1 MLKIRRLSGVTIPE
15 LLIGLLIIGIVIAIF
30 TYALGVQRA
39 MSRDAKRIS
48 DIGVM
53 RAALSQ
59 FWLQKAAYPVSDGV
73 FLGKPGG
80 GGEKLTGNGF
90 TPAGD
95 NTPPIFLEAVPAGP
109 KSGEYYAYHST
120 QSGYSLRFT
129 TERATAYGPAGTYY
143 AHANGVDQL
152 DELK

>member
-1 MLKIRRLSGVTIPE
+1 MLKTRRLPGVTIPE

-39 MSRDAKRIS
+39 MSRDSKRVS
-48 DIGVM
+48 DISVM

-59 FWLQKAAYPVSDGV
+59 YWLQKASYPVSEGI
-73 FLGKPGG
+73 FLGQPGG
-80 GGEKLTGNGF
+80 AERLTGSGF
-90 TPAGD
+90 APAGD
-95 NTPPIFLEAVPAGP
+95 STPPIFLDTLPVGP
-109 KSGEYYAYHST
+109 NSGEYYAFHST
-120 QSGYSLRFT
+120 ASGYSLRFI

-143 AHANGVDQL
+143 AHSNGVDNL